1 MYDAVSFK
9 EIPDVLDI
17 ENPDMNEGINDSVSD
32 SRTVPAKL
40 PDGAPARNDF
50 RFDPDA
56 QPVSVFLEPANPE
69 VLQRLS
75 RRNSV
80 CK

>member
-17 ENPDMNEGINDSVSD
+17 ENPDMIEGIHDRVSAGCA
-32 SRTVPAKL
+32 VPAKL
-40 PDGAPARNDF
+40 PDGAPAWNDF

-56 QPVSVFLEPANPE
+56 QSVSVFLEPSNPE